1 MAGSRGRSSTGSTRH
16 DFTLREAAR
25 RTLPVIAGL
34 VLRRLLVGIGTLF
47 FVSIIV
53 FLGTQ
58 VLPGDAAQIRMG
70 QDATPENVAAL
81 RTRLGLD
88 QPLHV
93 QYLSWLGGFVSG
105 NLGMSLANEAPVA
118 DMIAARWYN
127 TVVVALLT
135 ASVAVPVSVA
145 LGLLAAMWPG
155 SAFDRSLTVFNVAL
169 VASPEFF
176 VATCLVAVFVLS
188 LNMGAAVVVGSAEG
202 KSLFGL
208 LQHFIYPV
216 LTLAI
221 VTSSQMIRMTR
232 AALLNVLTAPYVEMA
247 MLKGVPRRRLVLR
260 HALPNAVGPIVNV
273 IALNLAYLISG
284 VVVVEVYFSYPGLA
298 VLMVQAV
305 QTRDFIVVQTI
316 GMMFCGA
323 YVAIILVADIV
334 AILSNP
340 RLRYPK

>member
-1 MAGSRGRSSTGSTRH
+1 M
-16 DFTLREAAR
+16 
-25 RTLPVIAGL
+25 
-34 VLRRLLVGIGTLF
+34 RRLLVGIGTLV
-47 FVSIIV
+47 FVSIVV

-58 VLPGDAAQIRMG
+58 VLPGDAAQIRLG
-70 QDATPENVAAL
+70 QEATPENVAAL
-81 RTRLGLD
+81 RERLGLD
-88 QPLHV
+88 RPLHV
-93 QYLSWLGGFVSG
+93 QYLSWLSGFVTG
-105 NLGMSLANEAPVA
+105 DLGMSLANEAPVIN
-118 DMIAARWYN
+118 MISARWYN

-135 ASVAVPVSVA
+135 ASLSVPFSVG

-155 SAFDRSLTVFNVAL
+155 SFFDRSLTVFNVAL
-169 VASPEFF
+169 IASPEFF
-176 VATCLVAVFVLS
+176 VATCRVAVFVLS
-188 LNMGAAVVVGSAEG
+188 LNLGSAVVIGSAEG
-202 KSLFGL
+202 KNLFEL
-208 LQHFIYPV
+208 YQHFIYPV

-247 MLKGVPRRRLVLR
+247 MLKGVPRWRLVLR

-316 GMMFCGA
+316 GMMFCGV
-323 YVAIILVADIV
+323 YVAIIMVADIV
-334 AILSNP
+334 SILSNP
-340 RLRYPK
+340 RLRYPR

>member
-1 MAGSRGRSSTGSTRH
+1 M
-16 DFTLREAAR
+16 
-25 RTLPVIAGL
+25 
-34 VLRRLLVGIGTLF
+34 RRLLVGIGTLV
-47 FVSIIV
+47 FVSIVV

-58 VLPGDAAQIRMG
+58 VLPGDAAQIRLG
-70 QDATPENVAAL
+70 QEATPENVAAL
-81 RTRLGLD
+81 RERLGLD
-88 QPLHV
+88 RPLHV
-93 QYLSWLGGFVSG
+93 QYLSWLSGFVTG
-105 NLGMSLANEAPVA
+105 DLGMSLANEAPVIN
-118 DMIAARWYN
+118 MISARWYK

-135 ASVAVPVSVA
+135 ASLSVPFSVG

-155 SAFDRSLTVFNVAL
+155 SFFDRSLTVFNVAL
-169 VASPEFF
+169 IVSPEFF

-188 LNMGAAVVVGSAEG
+188 LNLGSAVVIGSAEG
-202 KSLFGL
+202 KNLFEL
-208 LQHFIYPV
+208 YQHFIYPV

-247 MLKGVPRRRLVLR
+247 MLKGVPRWRLVLR

-273 IALNLAYLISG
+273 IALNLAHLISG

-316 GMMFCGA
+316 GMMFCGV
-323 YVAIILVADIV
+323 YVAIIMVADIV
-334 AILSNP
+334 SILSNP
-340 RLRYPK
+340 RLRYPR

>member
-1 MAGSRGRSSTGSTRH
+1 M
-16 DFTLREAAR
+16 
-25 RTLPVIAGL
+25 
-34 VLRRLLVGIGTLF
+34 RRLLVGIGTLV
-47 FVSIIV
+47 FVSIVV

-58 VLPGDAAQIRMG
+58 VLPGDAAQIRLG
-70 QDATPENVAAL
+70 QEATPENVAAL
-81 RTRLGLD
+81 RERLGLD
-88 QPLHV
+88 RPLHV
-93 QYLSWLGGFVSG
+93 QYLSWLSGFVTG
-105 NLGMSLANEAPVA
+105 DLGMSLANEAPVIN
-118 DMIAARWYN
+118 MISARWYN
-127 TVVVALLT
+127 TVVVVLLT
-135 ASVAVPVSVA
+135 ASLSVPFSVG

-155 SAFDRSLTVFNVAL
+155 SFFDRSLTVFNVAL
-169 VASPEFF
+169 IASPEFF

-188 LNMGAAVVVGSAEG
+188 LNLGSAVVIGSAEG
-202 KSLFGL
+202 KNLFEL
-208 LQHFIYPV
+208 YQHFIYPV

-247 MLKGVPRRRLVLR
+247 MLKGVPRWRLVLR

-316 GMMFCGA
+316 GMMFCGV
-323 YVAIILVADIV
+323 YVAIIMVADIV
-334 AILSNP
+334 SILSNP
-340 RLRYPK
+340 RLRYPR